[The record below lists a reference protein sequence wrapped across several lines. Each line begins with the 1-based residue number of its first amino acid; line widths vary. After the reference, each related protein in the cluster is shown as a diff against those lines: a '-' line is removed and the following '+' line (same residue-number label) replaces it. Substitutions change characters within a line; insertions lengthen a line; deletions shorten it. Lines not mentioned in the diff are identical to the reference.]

1 MGQLLNVT
9 NCKPAPPKTVNAFTE
24 IFMKKRSDKNSATSA
39 VAGFAGVI
47 DDSILPPAGVQLRN
61 ENEHLIWSQ
70 FTRARAKSDWRCMDL
85 ILLAK
90 IVRMESDIRAAQ
102 VELDAMGMMVENK
115 RGTQIPNPLISV
127 IDTLER
133 RQLAVIRSMSLN
145 QMASDPRTI
154 NGTAKVEAQA
164 RTTLKDVGVAGL
176 IAQPVN

>member
-1 MGQLLNVT
+1 
-9 NCKPAPPKTVNAFTE
+9 
-24 IFMKKRSDKNSATSA
+24 MKKRSDKNSATSA

-47 DDSILPPAGVQLRN
+47 DDVILPPAGVELRN

-70 FTRARAKSDWRCMDL
+70 FTRARAKSDWRDMDL

-90 IVRMESDIRAAQ
+90 IVRMEADIRAAQ
-102 VELDAMGMMVENK
+102 AELDVVGMMVENK
-115 RGTQIPNPLISV
+115 RGTQIPNPMISV

-145 QMASDPRTI
+145 QTASDPRTL

-164 RTTLKDVGVAGL
+164 RTALKDVGMAGL
-176 IAQPVN
+176 IAQPKN

>member
-1 MGQLLNVT
+1 
-9 NCKPAPPKTVNAFTE
+9 
-24 IFMKKRSDKNSATSA
+24 MKKRTDKNSATAA

-47 DDSILPPAGVQLRN
+47 DDAVLPPAGVELRN

-70 FTRARAKSDWRCMDL
+70 FTRACAKSDWRYMDL

-90 IVRMESDIRAAQ
+90 IVRMEADIRTAQ
-102 VELDAMGMMVENK
+102 AELDAVGMMVENK

-145 QMASDPRTI
+145 QTASDPRTL
-154 NGTAKVEAQA
+154 NGTAKGEAQA
-164 RTTLKDVGVAGL
+164 RTALKDVGVAGL
-176 IAQPVN
+176 IGQPMN